1 MDFLDVADRA
11 LPDFIFT
18 GEFDTR
24 KPLATISLI
33 SGNQHAFAREI
44 DKEGKIV
51 WEYKDGDTSGIQL
64 FGVHEAI
71 RLANG
76 NTVLTNW
83 CPGRLGSR
91 KAEWP
96 RTIQLVEVT
105 PDKKV
110 VWVLREW
117 TDPDLGTSSCVQM
130 LDEPGNDEDQ
140 ELMR

>member
-1 MDFLDVADRA
+1 MV
-11 LPDFIFT
+11 
-18 GEFDTR
+18 
-24 KPLATISLI
+24 
-33 SGNQHAFAREI
+33 
-44 DKEGKIV
+44 
-51 WEYKDGDTSGIQL
+51 
-64 FGVHEAI
+64 

-96 RTIQLVEVT
+96 KTIQLVEVT

-110 VWVLREW
+110 VRVLREW

-130 LDEPGNDEDQ
+130 LDEPAEDEEQ
-140 ELMR
+140 ELTSKRTALFDGKTRFDEHQWHRVELLVNARDGTARMAVAQPVGTKAIEVLQFKDPTAGKVGPIA